1 MTTTDLI
8 LKESRKFGL
17 DDKAI
22 TRLAPYS
29 GLRLLSW
36 ALKRIVRAND
46 KDETITSQLETVR
59 LLLTEKVPSHVIKY
73 AYYRLPEAKIHK
85 PSEEVIHVL
94 SENFGSRDFWVSVY
108 PCTERGCIRLAVECL
123 LLQGGSP
130 SCISEKL
137 KVAERTVYNLRTKV
151 VRRELDSKSK
161 PNDTQ
166 PIGESV

>member
-17 DDKAI
+17 DDKVI

-29 GLRLLSW
+29 GLRLFSW
-36 ALKRIVRAND
+36 ALKRIVRTND

-73 AYYRLPEAKIHK
+73 AYYRLPEAKILK
-85 PSEEVIHVL
+85 SSEEAIHVL

-123 LLQGGSP
+123 LLQGESP

-137 KVAERTVYNLRTKV
+137 NVTERTVYNLRTKV
-151 VRRELDSKSK
+151 VRRELDLKSK

-166 PIGESV
+166 HIRESV